1 MNAVAHD
8 STSGDK
14 EPGMIKTTLYD
25 LIDAISTDLTN
36 EEDELV
42 IATVVYLIQSG
53 RIRFLKNLQQHN

>member
-1 MNAVAHD
+1 
-8 STSGDK
+8 
-14 EPGMIKTTLYD
+14 MIKTTLYD